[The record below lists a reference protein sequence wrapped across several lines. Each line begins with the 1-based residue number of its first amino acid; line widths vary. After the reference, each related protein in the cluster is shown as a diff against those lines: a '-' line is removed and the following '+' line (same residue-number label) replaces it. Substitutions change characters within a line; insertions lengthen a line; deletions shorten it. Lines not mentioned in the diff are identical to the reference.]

1 MIEFI
6 QQQLAANQFMQGGVV
21 LAIMSWAAYQ
31 IKSLPN
37 YFWSLIRRYFVVDV
51 TFDAGNEQFDALAKL
66 LCDTYKSSK
75 SGNFISVPVGSEVTL
90 VPSGSRWVRKGL
102 CYLNTRLTRREL
114 ESSFNSEKNVTF
126 SIDLSAYGFYKRW
139 TVEKLVADALADRK
153 RKTQHRLFVKVG
165 DSGFWDSMVDLQ
177 PRTFET
183 VYSRHNEAVKADL
196 DKFLASGDLYRS
208 KGIPHRRG
216 YLFQGP
222 PGTGK
227 TSMLQAIANYV
238 RRDLCIINFGSIT
251 PSSIKSLFAYSDKL
265 ICIED
270 IDAATRAADS
280 RTAYEGQKSDNRLTL
295 ADLLN
300 AIDGV
305 TSGTGNILVM
315 TTNFPEKLDPA
326 LVRPGRI
333 DRVFDL
339 SYMND
344 DEFEMACRSYYGMKP
359 WFKVPENLTAAKAQL
374 AMQLADGNFE
384 KFRLRIAQGVS

>member
-31 IKSLPN
+31 IKSLPS
-37 YFWSLIRRYFVVDV
+37 YFWGLIRRYFVVDV

-66 LCDTYKSSK
+66 LCETYKSSK
-75 SGNFISVPVGSEVTL
+75 SGNFISVPVGLDVTL

-126 SIDLSAYGFYKRW
+126 SIDVSAYGFYKRW
-139 TVEKLVADALADRK
+139 TVEKLVAEALADMK

-165 DSGFWDSMVDLQ
+165 DSGYWDSMVDLQ

-183 VYSRHNEAVKADL
+183 VYSRHNEVIKGDL
-196 DKFLASGDLYRS
+196 DKFLKSADAYRA

-216 YLFQGP
+216 YLLQGP

-227 TSMLQAIANYV
+227 TSMLQAIANYIH
-238 RRDLCIINFGSIT
+238 RDLCVVNFGSIT

-270 IDAATRAADS
+270 IDAATQAADS
-280 RTAYEGQKSDNRLTL
+280 RITSEVKKSENRLTL

-315 TTNFPEKLDPA
+315 TTNYPEKLDPA
-326 LVRPGRI
+326 LLRPGRI

-339 SYMND
+339 GYMNQ
-344 DEFEMACRSYYGMKP
+344 DEFDLACMSYFNLKP

-374 AMQLADGNFE
+374 AMQMSDGSFD
-384 KFRLRIAQGVS
+384 KFRLLIAQGVS